1 MDFLLYLRLL
11 NFLWFFFSH
20 YVTQESFKQNPTVLN
35 WSVNVF
41 WSIPWFAFVYRCQHC
56 NCHPAGAISGTCHL
70 VTGQCVC
77 KQFVT
82 GLKCDNCVPN
92 ASNLDVHNLFG
103 CSKSKWMWGLKSVSF
118 KLMLIYWIKKCK
130 ISSSVLKLGLTFFLH
145 ISCPEGLYFLL
156 SVS

>member
-1 MDFLLYLRLL
+1 MLMFIFIMGTFFVSYFFFIRLIDFPLCLRLL
-11 NFLWFFFSH
+11 NCLWFFN

-41 WSIPWFAFVYRCQHC
+41 WSLPWFVFVYRCQHC

-82 GLKCDNCVPN
+82 GLKCDNCVPD

-103 CSKSKWMWGLKSVSF
+103 CSKSKWMLGLKSMSL
-118 KLMLIYWIKKCK
+118 KLM
-130 ISSSVLKLGLTFFLH
+130 FFH
-145 ISCPEGLYFLL
+145 WFSEY
-156 SVS
+156 

>member
-1 MDFLLYLRLL
+1 MQLLKITFISFRLMDFLLCLRLL
-11 NFLWFFFSH
+11 NFLWFFFH
-20 YVTQESFKQNPTVLN
+20 CVTQESFKQNPTVLN

-82 GLKCDNCVPN
+82 GLKCDNCVPD

-103 CSKSKWMWGLKSVSF
+103 CSKSKWMLGLKSIF
-118 KLMLIYWIKKCK
+118 QIDAY
-130 ISSSVLKLGLTFFLH
+130 
-145 ISCPEGLYFLL
+145 LL
-156 SVS
+156 N